1 MMRSQTANLH
11 FGLLQE
17 IQDAVS
23 IPLVMHGTSGVPND
37 QLERMRSFH
46 VCKVNIGTA
55 LRMAF
60 NRGLREELAAHPNDM
75 ISWDLLRKGLD
86 GEKEIVKTKMR
97 LLGFQDDGTI
107 RPAAVK
113 EVKPEDMYE

>member
-1 MMRSQTANLH
+1 MRSY
-11 FGLLQE
+11 
-17 IQDAVS
+17 
-23 IPLVMHGTSGVPND
+23 
-37 QLERMRSFH
+37 H